1 MSGADDAAGHMD
13 AIYRTQR
20 HIYDLT
26 RKYYLLGR
34 DLLIDD
40 LSPPPGGTVL
50 ELGCGTGRNLI
61 LAARKYP
68 AARFYGIDISE
79 VMLITARANVAKAG
93 LSGQILLAQGDA
105 SRVDTAVAFGVP
117 AFDRVF
123 ISYALSMIPPWREA
137 AAHAMALVKPPGGSL
152 HVVDFGG
159 QAELPGWFRTGL
171 RAWLAK
177 FSVAPREDLETVL
190 AQTARGAG
198 APLEFKRL
206 YRDYAR
212 YAVIRRG

>member
-1 MSGADDAAGHMD
+1 MADTGTAASHMD

-20 HIYDLT
+20 HIYDFT

-34 DLLIDD
+34 DRLIAE
-40 LSPPPGGTVL
+40 LSPPPGGNVL

-61 LAARKYP
+61 LAAQKYP

-79 VMLITARANVAKAG
+79 EMLSTARTNVAKAG
-93 LSGQILLAQGDA
+93 LVDQIKLAQADA
-105 SRVDTAVAFGVP
+105 SCVDTGAAFGVRS
-117 AFDRVF
+117 FDRVF
-123 ISYALSMIPPWREA
+123 ISYALSMIPPWCET
-137 AAHAMALVKPPGGSL
+137 AAHAMALVKPAGGSL

-159 QAELPGWFRTGL
+159 QDGLPSFFRTGL

-177 FSVAPREDLETVL
+177 FTVTPREDLESVL
-190 AQTARGAG
+190 ARVAKDAG
-198 APLEFKRL
+198 ARLEFQRL

-212 YAVIRRG
+212 YGVMRRG

>member
-1 MSGADDAAGHMD
+1 MD
-13 AIYRTQR
+13 AIYRGQR

-34 DLLIDD
+34 DRLIAE
-40 LSPPPGGTVL
+40 LAPPIGGTVL

-61 LAARKYP
+61 LAARTYP
-68 AARFYGIDISE
+68 DARFYGVDISE
-79 VMLITARANVAKAG
+79 EMLITARANVEKVG
-93 LSGQILLAQGDA
+93 LSPRIRLAQGDA
-105 SRVDTAVAFGVP
+105 SAVDTVTAFGVP

-123 ISYALSMIPPWREA
+123 VSYALSMIPPWCET
-137 AAHAMALVKPPGGSL
+137 AAHALSLTKAGGSL

-159 QAELPGWFRTGL
+159 QAELPGWFRSGL

-177 FSVAPREDLETVL
+177 FSVEPREDLEAVL
-190 AQTARGAG
+190 AEIARDQGG
-198 APLEFKRL
+198 RLEFRRL

-212 YAVIRRG
+212 YAVVRR

>member
-1 MSGADDAAGHMD
+1 MD
-13 AIYRTQR
+13 AIYRGQR

-34 DLLIDD
+34 DRLIAE
-40 LSPPPGGTVL
+40 LAPPIGGTVL

-61 LAARKYP
+61 LAARTYP
-68 AARFYGIDISE
+68 DARFYGVDISE
-79 VMLITARANVAKAG
+79 EMLITARANVEKVG
-93 LSGQILLAQGDA
+93 LSPRIRLAQGDA
-105 SRVDTAVAFGVP
+105 SAVDTVTAFGVP

-123 ISYALSMIPPWREA
+123 VSYALSMIPPWRET
-137 AAHAMALVKPPGGSL
+137 AAHALSLTKAGGSV

-159 QAELPGWFRTGL
+159 QAELPGWFRSGL

-177 FSVAPREDLETVL
+177 FSVEPREDLEAVL
-190 AQTARGAG
+190 AEIARDQGAR
-198 APLEFKRL
+198 LEFRRL

-212 YAVIRRG
+212 YAVVRR